1 MCFSAGASFTSG
13 IVISAIGIATVKEVK
28 KPSQKLLALVPFLFG
43 IQQLAE
49 GCLWITLS
57 GNDFV
62 IVRKISTYVF
72 LVTAQVLWSWVIPLS
87 VFLMEEESRRRKILK
102 FMIVIGVALSMYYA
116 FFLFFHNVTSQIL
129 DCHILYTTES
139 PESLVLPT
147 FTLYLGV
154 TVAPF
159 FVSSIRRIYLLG
171 IIMSLSCLTAAI
183 FYKLYLTSVWCFFAA
198 IISIFI
204 YLILRESKKADASKQ
219 GRILRIYY

>member
-1 MCFSAGASFTSG
+1 MCFSAGASFASG
-13 IVISAIGIATVKEVK
+13 IVISAIGVATIREVHR
-28 KPSQKLLALVPFLFG
+28 PSQRVFAIIPLLFG

-57 GNDFV
+57 GTDFV
-62 IVRKISTYVF
+62 IIKKISTYVF
-72 LVTAQVLWSWVIPLS
+72 LITAQVLWSWVIPLS
-87 VFLMEEESRRRKILK
+87 VFLMEEEPRRRKILRV
-102 FMIVIGVALSMYYA
+102 MIVIGVVLSMYYA

-139 PESLVLPT
+139 PESLAVPT
-147 FTLYLGV
+147 FILYLAV

-159 FVSSIRRIYLLG
+159 FVSNIRRMYLLG
-171 IIMSLSCLTAAI
+171 TIMALSCLAAAV

-204 YLILRESKKADASKQ
+204 YLILRESKRQ
-219 GRILRIYY
+219 M